1 MSTLKP
7 FNLDDIDESLTRI
20 VTHGADR
27 YLMFPYINGLGEVP
41 AFNSISKVIHGAA
54 ATVED
59 FLELTALA
67 KKQGASGAWLISFST
82 PWLIRREDAEDLG
95 NRRSG
100 VRPNRH

>member
-1 MSTLKP
+1 MSSLKP

-27 YLMFPYINGLGEVP
+27 YLMFPYINGLSEAP
-41 AFNSISKVIHGAA
+41 AFNSISKVIHGAT

-59 FLELTALA
+59 FLALTELA
-67 KKQGASGAWLISFST
+67 KRQGESGAWFISFST
-82 PWLIRREDAEDLG
+82 PWLIRREEAEELG
-95 NRRSG
+95 SRRSG

>member
-7 FNLDDIDESLTRI
+7 LNLDDIDESLTRV

-27 YLMFPYINGLGEVP
+27 YLMFPYINGTGEAPV
-41 AFNSISKVIHGAA
+41 FNSISKVIHGATA
-54 ATVED
+54 SVED
-59 FLELTALA
+59 FHALTALA
-67 KKQGASGAWLISFST
+67 KKQGESGAWFISFST
-82 PWLIRREDAEDLG
+82 PWLIRREHAEELG

>member
-20 VTHGADR
+20 VMHGANR
-27 YLMFPYINGLGEVP
+27 YLIFPYINGLGEEP

-59 FLELTALA
+59 FLALTALV
-67 KKQGASGAWLISFST
+67 KKQCESGAWFISFST
-82 PWLIRREDAEDLG
+82 PWLIRREEAEDLG
-95 NRRSG
+95 SRRSG
-100 VRPNRH
+100 VRPKRH